1 VSINKL
7 HEEITMNAPLKL
19 RFARLPAL
27 LRDVGPIAAI
37 ELLLPGGSLI
47 ALLFWLLRRR
57 ASIRGRI
64 SGSRAPARSA
74 GTIGDAI
81 EIPSHM

>member
-1 VSINKL
+1 
-7 HEEITMNAPLKL
+7 MNAPLKF

-27 LRDVGPIAAI
+27 LRDVGPFAAI

-57 ASIRGRI
+57 ASNPVTHVTPIRELR
-64 SGSRAPARSA
+64 A
-74 GTIGDAI
+74 GTI
-81 EIPSHM
+81 S

>member
-1 VSINKL
+1 
-7 HEEITMNAPLKL
+7 MNAPLKF

-27 LRDVGPIAAI
+27 LREIGPFAAI

-57 ASIRGRI
+57 GSIRMRI

-74 GTIGDAI
+74 AVIGAAI
-81 EIPSHM
+81 GIPSHM